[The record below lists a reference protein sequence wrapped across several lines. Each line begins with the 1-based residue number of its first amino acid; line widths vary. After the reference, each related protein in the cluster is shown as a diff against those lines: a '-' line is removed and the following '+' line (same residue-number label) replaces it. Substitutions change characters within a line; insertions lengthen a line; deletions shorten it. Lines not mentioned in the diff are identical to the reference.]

1 MKALKSM
8 LDNGKVDP
16 DCVLLI
22 DEMYLQKG
30 VQYQGGSPVDA
41 DENGELYTGIVV
53 FMVVSLK
60 KSVPFAIKACP
71 ESKISGDWL
80 SLQIEET
87 LRTIFNAAFNVWA
100 VITDNHAVNVLSFK
114 NLRNKYGEKNNSLS
128 FNFDGHKVSKAFDKV
143 WHDGLLFK
151 LQRNGIEGQLLQLFK
166 SYLSY
171 KKQRVVINGF
181 ESEWGLIEAGVP
193 QGSVL
198 GPLFFLIYINDLE
211 NGIISNVKFFAD
223 DTSLFSIVTNP
234 TLSAFELNS
243 DLKVIENWASQWK
256 MSFNPNP
263 NKQAVEMLFSC
274 KRSEQ
279 NHPPLFFNNVL
290 VASASDHKHLG
301 IILDCKLLL
310 TKHISEKV
318 AKARKGIGIIRH
330 LSFHVPLDVLD
341 QLYKLFVRPLL
352 DYCDIIYHVPA
363 ITNPFNSSISLKYS
377 MQSIE
382 STQYQAALA
391 VSGAWKG
398 SNTSKLYEELGWES
412 LTDRRWYRRLL
423 QFYKIINDLAPSY
436 LKDIIP
442 SLRRSLHGHP
452 RHVFNE
458 FRCHSFTFMHSFFPD
473 SIKSWNNIGSEFTSL
488 SPISKFKE
496 ALLSVIRPAKKSVF
510 AIHNPTGIKKLFQL

>member
-1 MKALKSM
+1 M
-8 LDNGKVDP
+8 
-16 DCVLLI
+16 
-22 DEMYLQKG
+22 
-30 VQYQGGSPVDA
+30 
-41 DENGELYTGIVV
+41 
-53 FMVVSLK
+53 
-60 KSVPFAIKACP
+60 
-71 ESKISGDWL
+71 
-80 SLQIEET
+80 
-87 LRTIFNAAFNVWA
+87 
-100 VITDNHAVNVLSFK
+100 
-114 NLRNKYGEKNNSLS
+114 
-128 FNFDGHKVSKAFDKV
+128 SKAFDKV

-166 SYLSY
+166 SYLSNR
-171 KKQRVVINGF
+171 KQRVVIYGF

-198 GPLFFLIYINDLE
+198 GPLFFVIYINDLE
-211 NGIISNVKFFAD
+211 NGIISNVKFFVN

-256 MSFNPNP
+256 MSFNPDP
-263 NKQAVEMLFSC
+263 NKQAVEMLFSH

-363 ITNPFNSSISLKYS
+363 NTNPFHSSISLKYS

-382 STQYQAALA
+382 STQYQAALS
-391 VSGAWKG
+391 VSGA
-398 SNTSKLYEELGWES
+398 
-412 LTDRRWYRRLL
+412 
-423 QFYKIINDLAPSY
+423 
-436 LKDIIP
+436 
-442 SLRRSLHGHP
+442 
-452 RHVFNE
+452 
-458 FRCHSFTFMHSFFPD
+458 
-473 SIKSWNNIGSEFTSL
+473 
-488 SPISKFKE
+488 
-496 ALLSVIRPAKKSVF
+496 
-510 AIHNPTGIKKLFQL
+510 